1 MPKNIILF
9 NDHYYLDGYDSII
22 LDCDGVIL
30 NSNFIKEKNI
40 NLVLSKYLFGDDLIK
55 CIEYFNNNAGLTRES
70 KLKLFISDEAL
81 LNKILNEYNSLN
93 LKSLINAPIVKGLK
107 NLIQIA
113 NEGSINVDVLSGGD
127 QVELIEIF
135 TSKNI
140 LHFFTSVYGGPI
152 SKIDHLQ
159 NKNLSQNSIFFG
171 DSAYDFKI
179 AQKFNIDFGLIY
191 GQTDQI
197 FTNNSNLIKIIAP
210 NFKNIKIKKHD

>member
-9 NDHYYLDGYDSII
+9 NDNYYLDGYDSIL

-40 NLVLSKYLFGDDLIK
+40 KIVLSKYLFGNDLNI
-55 CIEYFNNNAGLTRES
+55 CIEYFNNNAGLTRET
-70 KLKLFISDEAL
+70 KLKLFISDEII

-107 NLIQIA
+107 KLIQIA
-113 NEGSINVDVLSGGD
+113 KYKSINVDVLSGGD
-127 QVELIEIF
+127 QEELIKIL
-135 TSKNI
+135 TIKNI
-140 LHFFTSVYGGPI
+140 LHFFNNVCGGPI
-152 SKIDHLQ
+152 SKVEHLQ
-159 NKNLSQNSIFFG
+159 NIKLSNNSIFFG

-197 FTNNSNLIKIIAP
+197 FTNNNDLIKIIAP
-210 NFKNIKIKKHD
+210 NFKNIKIKQHD